1 LNSLKNIKMAKKNII
16 IRPIL
21 TEKTNTLADNPLLN
35 QYTFE
40 VRKDANK
47 IEIRRAVEAQ
57 FDVTVESV
65 NTSIRPGKSKSRV
78 VKGRQ
83 TKGRTSSIKKAM
95 VTVQEGDVI
104 EGFYGEE
111 DFEEVENLDEAVEA

>member
-1 LNSLKNIKMAKKNII
+1 MAKKNII

-83 TKGRTSSIKKAM
+83 TKGRTSSMKKAM
-95 VTVQEGDVI
+95 VTIQEGDVI

-111 DFEEVENLDEAVEA
+111 DYEEVENLDEAVEA

>member
-1 LNSLKNIKMAKKNII
+1 MKNII

-21 TEKTNTLADNPLLN
+21 SEKSNNLAENPLLN

-40 VRKDANK
+40 VYKKANK
-47 IEIRRAVEAQ
+47 IEIKKAVEAQ
-57 FDVTVESV
+57 FGVTVEAV

-83 TKGRTSSIKKAM
+83 TKGRTSSMKKAI
-95 VTVQEGDVI
+95 VTVAEGEFI
-104 EGFYGEE
+104 EGFFGAEDYEE
-111 DFEEVENLDEAVEA
+111 DIELLEDDTQEANA

>member
-1 LNSLKNIKMAKKNII
+1 MAKKNII

-21 TEKTNTLADNPLLN
+21 TEKTNMLADNPLLN

-47 IEIRRAVEAQ
+47 IEIKKAVEAQ
-57 FDVTVESV
+57 FDVTVEAV

-83 TKGRTSSIKKAM
+83 TKGRTSSIKKAV
-95 VTVQEGDVI
+95 VTVQEGDII

-111 DFEEVENLDEAVEA
+111 DFEEVENLDEAAEA